1 MNERLISLAI
11 KDNAFIDFFVQLTKR
26 LEDFSPVQIAV
37 VFTESA
43 GIVVRISLPHQSLRL
58 VHCFLLEAVTCL
70 VSLKGVT
77 SNLRVE
83 GLLTLVVDSQVQN
96 RVCHHLLIN
105 VLKVLKHHG
114 QKLVVKGVEVA

>member
-11 KDNAFIDFFVQLTKR
+11 KDNTFIDFFVELTKG

-37 VFTESA
+37 VLTESA
-43 GIVVRISLPHQSLRL
+43 GIVVGISLPHQSLRL
-58 VHCFLLEAVTCL
+58 VYCFLFEAVTCL
-70 VSLKGVT
+70 VSFKGVT

-114 QKLVVKGVEVA
+114 QELVVKGVEVA